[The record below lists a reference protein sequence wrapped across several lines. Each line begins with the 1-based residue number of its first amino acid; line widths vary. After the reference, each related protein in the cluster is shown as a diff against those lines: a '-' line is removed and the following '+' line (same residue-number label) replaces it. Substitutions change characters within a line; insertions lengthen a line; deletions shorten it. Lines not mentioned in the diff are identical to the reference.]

1 MAKNSLP
8 ENVKSFCD
16 DLKHYTGP
24 KRGRKVTKEKAFWL
38 DHPELIKGVLESDAP
53 IKVIYSFARTNELP
67 LPTESTFSSW
77 VSHWR
82 KEAQAE
88 AQAMEEIA
96 PHESNGY
103 IPSAEKV
110 LAPV

>member
-24 KRGRKVTKEKAFWL
+24 KRGRAVSEEKAFWIT
-38 DHPELIKGVLESDAP
+38 HPELIKAVLESDAP
-53 IKVIYSFARTNELP
+53 IKALYTFAKRNGLP
-67 LPTESTFSSW
+67 LPTEGTFSGW
-77 VSHWR
+77 VSRWR

-88 AQAMEEIA
+88 AQAMEAIA

-103 IPSAEKV
+103 TPSAEKV
-110 LAPV
+110 LATV